1 MAKVTWAY
9 VEAEFYQR
17 FARMAKPDQHGIIT
31 GLRAVMLSGTHGSAA
46 EETEQ
51 ENGEL
56 FTEQSDAA
64 IPAQ

>member
-46 EETEQ
+46 EPEQ

-56 FTEQSDAA
+56 FEEAEDAA